1 MFFSFSSSSWI
12 FNVQI
17 LYTKEYFLLGQIVLV
32 TAWKTLVIACY
43 LLKIFFEVKV
53 SILVCVIYNAIIEN
67 FKQFAPLHLL
77 RGLGTFKRIGVW
89 VADGSYIYKYS
100 SIQSQRRVQSIHR
113 FRESSAPDP
122 IRGFFDI

>member
-1 MFFSFSSSSWI
+1 M
-12 FNVQI
+12 
-17 LYTKEYFLLGQIVLV
+17 K
-32 TAWKTLVIACY
+32 KTLVIACY

-77 RGLGTFKRIGVW
+77 RGLSTFKRIGVW

-113 FRESSAPDP
+113 FRESSAPAP